1 MVQSSSTTPDRGV
14 EWWNRTYR
22 RFEVADLWTTPP
34 GPGWSRV
41 VQPGPGWST
50 RSPAG
55 SGPPCGQTARRTRQ
69 GRLRDRTAASLAARS
84 AACGA
89 DRSGSQ
95 GGAAHPRAGG
105 QWTTLDHPPT
115 WSKVVQCGPC
125 GPGSAVCEGGSPSS
139 RSDVQTTRK
148 AISRRL
154 AEFGPVRQGI
164 PIDLLGGPPP
174 GLASRES

>member
-1 MVQSSSTTPDRGV
+1 MVQSSSTTPDGATKWR
-14 EWWNRTYR
+14 NRTFR

-34 GPGWSRV
+34 GPVWSSLVQCGPGWSSRARV
-41 VQPGPGWST
+41 VQPGPGWSS

-105 QWTTLDHPPT
+105 HWTTLDHPPPGPR
-115 WSKVVQCGPC
+115 WSSVVHVVRAARCARGAAHHRGAMC
-125 GPGSAVCEGGSPSS
+125 KRRARRFHVVWPSS
-139 RSDVQTTRK
+139 GR
-148 AISRRL
+148 
-154 AEFGPVRQGI
+154 
-164 PIDLLGGPPP
+164 
-174 GLASRES
+174 

>member
-1 MVQSSSTTPDRGV
+1 MVQSSSTTPDRAAKRC
-14 EWWNRTYR
+14 NRTYR

-41 VQPGPGWST
+41 VQPGPGWSS
-50 RSPAG
+50 RASRGPAG

-105 QWTTLDHPPT
+105 QWTTLDHPPPGPR
-115 WSKVVQCGPC
+115 WSSVVHVVRAARCARGAAHHRGAMCKRRARRFHVAWPSPGGGQGLLLVGP
-125 GPGSAVCEGGSPSS
+125 
-139 RSDVQTTRK
+139 TT
-148 AISRRL
+148 
-154 AEFGPVRQGI
+154 
-164 PIDLLGGPPP
+164 
-174 GLASRES
+174 